1 MFPFFFLFKIVNEKS
16 EKKGDAYSM
25 KTYQS
30 FTSLATSPAIST
42 NSLYSNGILKNQSF
56 EIQYNE
62 DDEYKNENAAS
73 LKGSPNLM
81 PKYTNYKNENM
92 NLNNASFSASS
103 TCSSQNNTSTNTS
116 NFKYKNV
123 IVIKSN
129 GDSEIYSNHNE
140 LNDGNESESEKSIE
154 NTRL

>member
-1 MFPFFFLFKIVNEKS
+1 
-16 EKKGDAYSM
+16 M

-30 FTSLATSPAIST
+30 FTSLGTSPAIST
-42 NSLYSNGILKNQSF
+42 TSLYSNGVLKNQSF

-62 DDEYKNENAAS
+62 DDEYKNDNATGN
-73 LKGSPNLM
+73 KGSPRPRHHEEDMMMTTSTKFN
-81 PKYTNYKNENM
+81 TSHSHNNHNH
-92 NLNNASFSASS
+92 NFNNASFSASS
-103 TCSSQNNTSTNTS
+103 TSSSQNNTTIPSHNDS

-129 GDSEIYSNHNE
+129 GDSEIYSNHK
-140 LNDGNESESEKSIE
+140 DGDNESEKSIE

>member
-1 MFPFFFLFKIVNEKS
+1 
-16 EKKGDAYSM
+16 M

-42 NSLYSNGILKNQSF
+42 NSLYSNGVLKNQSF

-62 DDEYKNENAAS
+62 DDEYKNDNATGN
-73 LKGSPNLM
+73 KGSPRHH
-81 PKYTNYKNENM
+81 ENM
-92 NLNNASFSASS
+92 MKFNANHNHNFNNASFSASS
-103 TCSSQNNTSTNTS
+103 TSSSQNNTTTS
-116 NFKYKNV
+116 SHNYNDKIKYKNV

-129 GDSEIYSNHNE
+129 GDSEIFSNHN
-140 LNDGNESESEKSIE
+140 DGSESEKSIE